1 LAVSSTPW
9 RKAPLDW
16 LGDRT
21 ILTTAW
27 ISGLAGIGFL
37 WRSLMQEP
45 VIDLRA
51 LKDINFALGCFFS
64 FVVGIGIFATIYLTP
79 LFLGQVRGFSALQI
93 GLAIFSTG
101 LFQVLSI
108 PFYAYLANR
117 VDLRWLL
124 MFGLALF
131 ALSMWNFA
139 PITHDWGGA
148 SCCFRR
154 RCGVWRSSSP
164 WHPPLR

>member
-1 LAVSSTPW
+1 V
-9 RKAPLDW
+9 
-16 LGDRT
+16 
-21 ILTTAW
+21 
-27 ISGLAGIGFL
+27 
-37 WRSLMQEP
+37 
-45 VIDLRA
+45 VDLRA

-148 SCCFRR
+148 ELLFPQALR
-154 RCGVWRSSSP
+154 GMAQQLPWR
-164 WHPPLR
+164 PPLR